1 MARIKLTMEYD
12 GAGFSGFQ
20 RQTGTDLRTVQGVL
34 ESALKQ
40 LTGEQHVVAGA
51 GRTDAGV
58 HALGQV
64 AHFDTESELPAQRM
78 MAALNGLLPPD
89 VSVRGAEE
97 VDESFHARCSA
108 KSKEYC
114 YLVLNRPQRSSLW
127 HRYSCHVPQRLD
139 LERMAQGAGCFTGT
153 HDFKAFSAT
162 GSSARSTVRRVF
174 ASSVFAGG
182 DWIIFR
188 VSANGFLYK
197 MVRLMAGT
205 LVEIGLSRADPGRI
219 GELLESQ
226 SENKGGPT
234 LPSCGLFLVRIVY
247 QDELEAMCA
256 SEFSKLMAPLIIEEI
271 CEVKAGISCTPH
283 SSG

>member
-1 MARIKLTMEYD
+1 MVKRRLKLTVEYD

-34 ESALKQ
+34 ETALKQ
-40 LTGEQHVVAGA
+40 LTGSEHVIVGA

-64 AHFDTESELPAQRM
+64 AHFDTESGLPAVRWP
-78 MAALNGLLPPD
+78 AALNGLLPPD

-97 VDESFHARCSA
+97 VDDSFHARCSA

-114 YLVLNRPQRSSLW
+114 YLILNRPQRSAIW
-127 HRYSCHVPQRLD
+127 HHHSYHLPQRLD
-139 LERMAQGAGCFTGT
+139 LKRMAQGAACFTGT
-153 HDFKAFSAT
+153 HDFRAFSAA

-182 DWIIFR
+182 HWIGFK
-188 VSANGFLYK
+188 VAASGFLYK

-205 LVEIGLSRADPGRI
+205 LVEVGLGRTDPGRI
-219 GELLESQ
+219 EELLESRDGC
-226 SENKGGPT
+226 EKGGPT
-234 LPSCGLFLVRIVY
+234 LPPRGLFLVRITY
-247 QDELEAMCA
+247 EDESEALCA
-256 SEFSKLMAPLIIEEI
+256 PEFPALN
-271 CEVKAGISCTPH
+271 VFGISFVRVP
-283 SSG
+283 